1 MSSARYAV
9 GLDVGSAHT
18 RCVISLLEDGMM
30 RYLGHA
36 TSDSAGWVKGRI
48 SDQPAATESIR
59 ATVMEAERRA
69 GASIEGAVVGVGGS
83 TVEGYNNRGLYEF
96 GRAREIDTGD
106 LNYAVELAAKLRLH
120 EDRLVL
126 QVAPQDFTVDGR
138 AGFRNP
144 RGVSCS
150 RLEAHVH
157 VVTAS
162 SHDHQTLVNAVHQ
175 AHLSVEETIFEPAA
189 AAYASVLQ
197 EERSRGVA
205 VVDIGAHSTDIG
217 IYDGDALLRA
227 SSVPVSA
234 DHFTRDVAFGLT
246 VSYEDAENLKRE
258 YGCAILGL
266 TSDSS
271 LIEVP
276 SPEGRASREAP
287 RRLLNEILEARAEE
301 LFLYVRNEIAKVGM
315 EQALLEGIV
324 LTGGGALLNGMCD
337 MAERVVNCP
346 TRNGLPLGI
355 QGWPE
360 EINDAAW
367 CVAAGLSMYSAK
379 LKTRKEWKKTVPG
392 IMGLVY
398 R

>member
-1 MSSARYAV
+1 VSGSHYAV
-9 GLDVGSAHT
+9 GLDAGSSRI
-18 RCVISLLEDGMM
+18 RCVISLFEDGMM
-30 RYLGHA
+30 RYLGH
-36 TSDSAGWVKGRI
+36 SDVESSGWAKGRL
-48 SDQPAATESIR
+48 SDQGAASECVR
-59 ATVMEAERRA
+59 LVVAEAEKRA
-69 GASIEGAVVGVGGS
+69 GATVESAVVGVGGGA
-83 TVEGYNNRGLYEF
+83 VEGHPGRGLYEL
-96 GRAREIDTGD
+96 GRAREIEAGD
-106 LNYAVELAAKLRLH
+106 LQYAVELASKLRMH
-120 EDRLVL
+120 EDRIVL

-144 RGVSCS
+144 RGVTCS

-157 VVTAS
+157 VITTTLQ
-162 SHDHQTLVNAVHQ
+162 DHQTLIGAVHR
-175 AHLSVEETIFEPAA
+175 AHLSVEETIFEPVA
-189 AAYASVLQ
+189 AAYAAVLQ

-205 VVDIGAHSTDIG
+205 VIDIGAHSTDVA

-227 SSVPVSA
+227 SSIPVSA
-234 DHFTRDVAFGLT
+234 GHFTRDVAFGLT
-246 VSYEDAENLKRE
+246 VSYEDAERLKRE

-276 SPEGRASREAP
+276 SPDGRASREAP

-301 LFLYVRNEIAKVGM
+301 LFLYIRNEIAKVGM

-346 TRNGLPLGI
+346 TRNGLPVGI
-355 QGWPE
+355 AGWPE
-360 EINDAAW
+360 EINDAGW

-379 LKTRKEWKKTVPG
+379 LKTRKEWKRTVPG

>member
-1 MSSARYAV
+1 
-9 GLDVGSAHT
+9 
-18 RCVISLLEDGMM
+18 M

-36 TSDSAGWVKGRI
+36 EMQSAGWVKGRL
-48 SDQPAATESIR
+48 SDQSAATECIR
-59 ATVMEAERRA
+59 ATVAEAESRA
-69 GASIEGAVVGVGGS
+69 HVSVEGAVVGIAGS
-83 TVEGYNNRGLYEF
+83 TVEGADSRGLYEF
-96 GRAREIDTGD
+96 GRPREIDSGD
-106 LNYAVELAAKLRLH
+106 LNYAVELASKLRLH
-120 EDRLVL
+120 EDRLLL
-126 QVAPQDFTVDGR
+126 QVAPQDFTIDGR
-138 AGFRNP
+138 AGYRNP
-144 RGVSCS
+144 RGVTCS

-157 VVTAS
+157 VITTSVQ
-162 SHDHQTLVNAVHQ
+162 DHQTLIQAVHQ
-175 AHLSVEETIFEPAA
+175 AHLSVEETIFEPTA
-189 AAYASVLQ
+189 AAYAAILQ

-205 VVDIGAHSTDIG
+205 IVDIGAHSTDIA

-227 SSVPVSA
+227 SSIPVSA
-234 DHFTRDVAFGLT
+234 DHFTRDVTFGLT

-276 SPEGRASREAP
+276 SHETRSPREAP

-337 MAERVVNCP
+337 MAERVVNCS
-346 TRNGLPLGI
+346 TRNGLPIGI
-355 QGWPE
+355 ERWPE
-360 EINDAAW
+360 EINDPAW
-367 CVAAGLSMYSAK
+367 CVVAGLSMYSAK
-379 LKTRKEWKKTVPG
+379 LKTRKEWKRTVPG

>member
-1 MSSARYAV
+1 
-9 GLDVGSAHT
+9 
-18 RCVISLLEDGMM
+18 M
-30 RYLGHA
+30 RYLGHGA
-36 TSDSAGWVKGRI
+36 VASGGWVKGRI
-48 SDQPAATESIR
+48 SDQMVATESIR
-59 ATVMEAERRA
+59 AAVIEAERKA
-69 GASIEGAVVGVGGS
+69 QVSIESGVVGVGGGM
-83 TVEGYNNRGLYEF
+83 VEGANSRGLYEF
-96 GRAREIDTGD
+96 GRPREIDAGD
-106 LNYAVELAAKLRLH
+106 LNYAVELASKLRLRD
-120 EDRLVL
+120 DRIVL

-138 AGFRNP
+138 AGYRNP
-144 RGVSCS
+144 RGVTCS

-157 VVTAS
+157 VLTAS
-162 SHDHQTLVNAVHQ
+162 VPDHQSLVHAVHQ
-175 AHLSVEETIFEPAA
+175 AHLGVEETVFEPTAA
-189 AAYASVLQ
+189 GYAAVLAD
-197 EERSRGVA
+197 ERSRGVA
-205 VVDIGAHSTDIG
+205 IVDIGAHSTDVA

-227 SSVPVSA
+227 SSISVSA

-246 VSYEDAENLKRE
+246 VSYEDAEHLKRE

-266 TSDSS
+266 TSDST

-276 SPEGRASREAP
+276 SLEGRASREAP

-315 EQALLEGIV
+315 EQALLEGLV

-346 TRNGLPLGI
+346 TRNGLPIGI
-355 QGWPE
+355 EAWPE

-367 CVAAGLSMYSAK
+367 CVAAGLAMYSAK
-379 LKTRKEWKKTVPG
+379 LKTRKEWKRTAPG